1 MRSHPDLSSLGR
13 AVLGDHDP
21 AADAIVLGATR
32 ALLRVDS
39 RQQAARVLRKVV
51 EDLGG
56 SIVLERLAGPAAL
69 RLDVSLGLGEP
80 RVVIAVDGSGWTR
93 RRLLR
98 HLPPMIDDAQA
109 AADQCD
115 RYQRQALR
123 ATMDALTGVSG
134 RAEIAPRLAATPAG
148 DVVCLMDL
156 DGFKVLNDTYGHAA
170 GDDALRAFGELLRA
184 RVRDADFVGRYGG
197 DEFLVVFD
205 AAPIEI
211 VDLRL
216 RDLARA
222 WASTEG
228 HRTSV
233 SIGVAVVDDRG
244 AVFASHAADRA
255 LYRAK
260 RLGKDRVEIAL
271 PEDYGTDAPW
281 A

>member
-13 AVLGDHDP
+13 VLGDHDP
-21 AADAIVLGATR
+21 AADMVVLAATR

-39 RQQAARVLRKVV
+39 RQQASRVLRKAV

-56 SIVLERLAGPAAL
+56 TVVLERIAGSAAL
-69 RLDVSLGLGEP
+69 HLDVSLGLGEP
-80 RVVIAVDGSGWTR
+80 RVVVAVDGSGWSR
-93 RRLLR
+93 RRLQR
-98 HLPPMIDDAQA
+98 HVPDLIADAQA

-123 ATMDALTGVSG
+123 ATMDALTGVNG

-156 DGFKVLNDTYGHAA
+156 DGFKVLNDTFGHAA

-211 VDLRL
+211 VELRL
-216 RDLARA
+216 QDLSRA
-222 WASTEG
+222 WNATEG

-260 RLGKDRVEIAL
+260 RLGKDRVEIAG
-271 PEDYGTDAPW
+271 PGDYGTDAPW

>member
-13 AVLGDHDP
+13 AVLGDQDP
-21 AADAIVLGATR
+21 AAVLIVLGAVR
-32 ALLRVDS
+32 GLLRVDS
-39 RQQAARVLRKVV
+39 RQQASRVLRKAV

-56 SIVLERLAGPAAL
+56 TVVLERLAGSAAL
-69 RLDVSLGLGEP
+69 PLDVSLGLGEP
-80 RVVIAVDGSGWTR
+80 RVVMAVDGSGWSQ
-93 RRLLR
+93 RRLQRYVPDL
-98 HLPPMIDDAQA
+98 IDDARA

-134 RAEIAPRLAATPAG
+134 RAEIAPRLAATPVG

-156 DGFKVLNDTYGHAA
+156 DGFKVLNDTFGHAA

-211 VDLRL
+211 VELRL
-216 RDLARA
+216 QDLSRA
-222 WASTEG
+222 WNATEG

-233 SIGVAVVDDRG
+233 SIGVAMVDDRG

-260 RLGKDRVEIAL
+260 RLGKDRVEIAG
-271 PEDYGTDAPW
+271 PGDYGTDAPW
-281 A
+281 G

>member
-1 MRSHPDLSSLGR
+1 MSVNPEQISLGR

-21 AADAIVLGATR
+21 GADAVVLGATR
-32 ALLRVDS
+32 ALLRVDT
-39 RQQAARVLRKVV
+39 RQQAARVLRRVV

-56 SIVLERLAGPAAL
+56 RVVLARLAGESGL

-80 RVVIAVDGSGWTR
+80 RVVIVVDGSSWSR

-98 HLPPMIDDAQA
+98 YVPSLIEDAQA
-109 AADQCD
+109 AADQAD
-115 RYQRQALR
+115 RYQRQSLR
-123 ATMDALTGVSG
+123 ATMDALTGVAG

-156 DGFKVLNDTYGHAA
+156 DGFKVLNDTFGHAA

-205 AAPIEI
+205 AAPLEI
-211 VDLRL
+211 VQLRL
-216 RDLARA
+216 QDLTRA
-222 WASTEG
+222 WSGTG
-228 HRTSV
+228 DHRTSV
-233 SIGVAVVDDRG
+233 SIGVAMVDDRG
-244 AVFASHAADRA
+244 AVFASHAADHA

-260 RLGKDRVEIAL
+260 RLGKDRVEIAG
-271 PEDYGTDAPW
+271 PEDYGTDARW
-281 A
+281 G

>member
-13 AVLGDHDP
+13 AVLGDNDP
-21 AADAIVLGATR
+21 AGDMVVLAATR

-39 RQQAARVLRKVV
+39 RQQASRVLRKAV

-56 SIVLERLAGPAAL
+56 TVVLERIAGPAAL
-69 RLDVSLGLGEP
+69 HLDVSLGLGEP
-80 RVVIAVDGSGWTR
+80 RVVVAADGSGWSR

-98 HLPPMIDDAQA
+98 YVPDLIDDARA

-115 RYQRQALR
+115 RYERQALR

-156 DGFKVLNDTYGHAA
+156 DGFKVLNDTFGHAA

-211 VDLRL
+211 VELRL
-216 RDLARA
+216 QDLSRA
-222 WASTEG
+222 WNATEG

-233 SIGVAVVDDRG
+233 SIGVAMVDDRG

-260 RLGKDRVEIAL
+260 RLGKDRVEIAG
-271 PEDYGTDAPW
+271 PGDYGTDAPW
-281 A
+281 G